1 MKFTSFKQI
10 IANFLLM
17 SEFVALFFLLCAA
30 IQGSLPLLAALG
42 YAAGSFL
49 ATNFLAS
56 LLVSTSSPV
65 DLRPVPVQDLPDV
78 RLCDWPWRVNAVT
91 LPDFCPINA
100 YFPIHAWILPITAQ
114 NLRFCPLASNPAPK
128 QVQAG
133 VLCCCAP
140 CYDTDNNK
148 HGGCIEIV

>member
-42 YAAGSFL
+42 YATGSFL

-56 LLVSTSSPV
+56 LLVSTSSPRRSAPSP
-65 DLRPVPVQDLPDV
+65 RPRPSGRPAV
-78 RLCDWPWRVNAVT
+78 RLAV
-91 LPDFCPINA
+91 
-100 YFPIHAWILPITAQ
+100 
-114 NLRFCPLASNPAPK
+114 
-128 QVQAG
+128 AG
-133 VLCCCAP
+133 ERRHVA
-140 CYDTDNNK
+140 
-148 HGGCIEIV
+148 

>member
-56 LLVSTSSPV
+56 LLVSTSSPPSICAQSPSKTF
-65 DLRPVPVQDLPDV
+65 RTSG
-78 RLCDWPWRVNAVT
+78 CAVG
-91 LPDFCPINA
+91 
-100 YFPIHAWILPITAQ
+100 
-114 NLRFCPLASNPAPK
+114 R
-128 QVQAG
+128 
-133 VLCCCAP
+133 
-140 CYDTDNNK
+140 
-148 HGGCIEIV
+148 GG